1 MTQSTDNKVVTLVPN
16 RGLAPDLDVMADK
29 LEQFATR
36 IRAGE
41 WPRLRHVLILLND
54 TDEVHTPWC
63 YGQPINGGEL
73 VGVMEWIKAKVIRGE
88 A

>member
-29 LEQFATR
+29 LEQFAAR

-54 TDEVHTPWC
+54 TDD
-63 YGQPINGGEL
+63 GALRRQL
-73 VGVMEWIKAKVIRGE
+73 VGRILPRGKN
-88 A
+88 ADYSKKKFWRIVPC